1 MKTTELIGPTLDWA
15 VARVEN
21 PTAYDEDLVFHV
33 TNDMP
38 LNYST
43 DWAQGGPIIE
53 REGIDLRKRVP
64 DPDIA
69 RPHPRFAW
77 KAELVATNP
86 YFCGTGPTPL
96 VAAMRCFVASK
107 LGDEVEIPEELL
119 PTQLDADKARLA
131 QARRAF
137 DQNPT
142 PPLST
147 IIRRLAAS
155 VARQEKAK

>member
-1 MKTTELIGPTLDWA
+1 MKIKTSDLKDIALDFMAAKAGGGKGDVWNFIA
-15 VARVEN
+15 AHADRSM
-21 PTAYDEDLVFHV
+21 YH
-33 TNDMP
+33 
-38 LNYST
+38 YST
-43 DWAQGGPIIE
+43 DWARGGPIIE

-107 LGDEVEIPEELL
+107 LGDEVALKL
-119 PTQLDADKARLA
+119 NL
-131 QARRAF
+131 
-137 DQNPT
+137 
-142 PPLST
+142 
-147 IIRRLAAS
+147 
-155 VARQEKAK
+155 